1 MTVLIDGRKLGNA
14 ILEDVSA
21 RASALAARTG
31 NVPTLAA
38 VLVGEDGAS
47 VFYVRQKEKACE
59 RAGLGSLTV
68 RLPESV
74 SEGELLERVDGLNR
88 DSSVHGIIVQL
99 PLPRG
104 IDVEKVVSAVSP
116 AKDVDG
122 FHPVNL
128 GLLMR
133 SAGGL
138 MPCTPAAVVH
148 ILDGLGVRLA
158 GKRAVVV
165 GRSLIVGR
173 PLSCLL
179 LQRDLTVTV
188 CHTRTE
194 DLAGEVARADVVV
207 AAAGRA
213 ALVRGEW
220 VKPGAIVIDVGTNPT
235 PAGLVGDVEFA
246 AAAERAGYITPV
258 PGGVGPLTVAM
269 LLRNVVKAASTLS

>member
-1 MTVLIDGRKLGNA
+1 MAVLIDGRKLGNS
-14 ILEDVSA
+14 ILGDVSE
-21 RASALAARTG
+21 RAVALAARTG
-31 NVPTLAA
+31 IVPTLAA
-38 VLVGEDGAS
+38 VLVGGDGAS
-47 VFYVRQKEKACE
+47 VSYVRQKERACE
-59 RAGLGSLTV
+59 RTGLRSVTLM
-68 RLPESV
+68 LPAST
-74 SEGELLERVDGLNR
+74 SEAELLERIDALNR
-88 DSSVHGIIVQL
+88 DSAIHGIIAQL
-99 PLPRG
+99 PLPAG

-133 SAGGL
+133 NAGGL
-138 MPCTPAAVVH
+138 VPCTPAAVCH
-148 ILDGLGVRLA
+148 ILDGLGVSLA

-165 GRSLIVGR
+165 GRSLVVGR

-179 LQRDLTVTV
+179 LRRDLTVTV
-188 CHTRTE
+188 CHTLTE
-194 DLAGEVARADVVV
+194 DLAGEVSRADVVV

-269 LLRNVVKAASTLS
+269 LLRNVVKAASTSF